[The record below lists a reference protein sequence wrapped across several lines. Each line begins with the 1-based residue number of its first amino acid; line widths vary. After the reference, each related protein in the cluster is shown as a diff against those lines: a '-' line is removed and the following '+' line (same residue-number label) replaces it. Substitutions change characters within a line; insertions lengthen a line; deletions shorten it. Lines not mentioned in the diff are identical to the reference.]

1 MSNHN
6 NGEEKRRVG
15 IVIGTKDSTPFEFWF
30 QVDDDVIV
38 NVDNIVKVINRLK
51 DGDREVEI
59 TFYGVVSNIL
69 KGFEGVDF
77 HSWNKE
83 TLSGIIPYQ
92 TYQIAHVRITR
103 IEPETYLI
111 PPDPKSEVF
120 IVLEEEDTKKAIN
133 IDKKEEL
140 LPAGILSNGKPAYIN
155 WDFINGRKGAHISIS
170 GISGVATK
178 TSYAL
183 FLIHSMLYSNKLKT
197 AERDNIKVVIF
208 SVKGE
213 DLLHLDK
220 PNTRISNEDK
230 KLYEMMW
237 IPPKPFRREDI
248 EFWTPPDPSNPKK
261 PLTHERS
268 DADTK
273 IYSWSIKD
281 LFREGLVEY
290 MFDQDDRQDDN
301 FSYALNSFTRK
312 IKDMIEE
319 SPEDVIEIRDK
330 QGKPIATITSLYSNE
345 NETNGRSN
353 SRIRKM
359 SLSKFLE
366 MVSVEG
372 DYENIRR
379 YIFGSSTSQT
389 VLKFARKFSECAKSI
404 SFMVG
409 NRTREISFEKKV
421 NVISIP
427 DKFLSPIAQRFVV
440 GSILS
445 NIYQRVSSTSS
456 NNRNYQLSGSKIF
469 IMLDEL
475 NKYAPAY
482 GFSPIKNILL
492 DISERGRSLGI
503 ILIGAQQMSS
513 EVEPRIISNSSI
525 RVNGRLDAR
534 EVEHSL
540 YSYLPKEFKEKSKKI
555 RSGTMILFQPDVE
568 VPLVITFPHPPYATR
583 KEEAKSEKEK
593 LVKIDRELI

>member
-1 MSNHN
+1 MSNYSD
-6 NGEEKRRVG
+6 GKDLEKKRVG

-30 QVDDDVIV
+30 QVDDNVVV
-38 NVDNIVKVINRLK
+38 NVDNIVKVVNHLR
-51 DGDREVEI
+51 DGDRNVKV
-59 TFYGVVSNIL
+59 TFYGVVSNIF

-83 TLSGIIPYQ
+83 ILSGIIPYQ

-120 IVLEEEDTKKAIN
+120 VVLEEEDTKKAIN
-133 IDKKEEL
+133 IDKKEDL

-183 FLIHSMLYSNKLKT
+183 FLIHSMLYSDKLKPS
-197 AERDNIKVVIF
+197 ERDNIKVVIF

-220 PNTRISNEDK
+220 HNIYLTDEDK
-230 KLYEMMW
+230 KLYEMMG

-248 EFWTPPDPSNPKK
+248 EFWTPPDPNDPKK
-261 PLTHERS
+261 PLTHERP
-268 DADTK
+268 DAETN
-273 IYSWSIKD
+273 IYSWSIRDFFK
-281 LFREGLVEY
+281 EGLVEY

-301 FSYALNSFTRK
+301 FSYVLNSFTRK
-312 IKDMIEE
+312 IRDMIEE
-319 SPEDVIEIRDK
+319 SPEDLIEIRDK
-330 QGKPIATITSLYSNE
+330 QGNSVATITSLYSSE
-345 NETNGRSN
+345 NGNKGKFN
-353 SRIRKM
+353 SRIPKM
-359 SLSKFLE
+359 SLSEFLE
-366 MVSVEG
+366 MISVEG

-389 VLKFARKFSECAKSI
+389 ILKFARKFSECAKSI

-409 NRTREISFEKKV
+409 DVTREITFEKKV
-421 NVISIP
+421 SVISIP

-445 NIYQRVSSTSS
+445 KIYLRASSSKY
-456 NNRNYQLSGSKIF
+456 NPNLSGSKIF

-534 EVEHSL
+534 EVEHNL

-583 KEEAKSEKEK
+583 KEEARSDMGK
-593 LVKIDRELI
+593 LTSIDKTLI